1 MSERFRQFQVAF
13 PEEACLAA
21 LMRLRHGGTTM
32 ACPACGR
39 PATFEPRPKLR
50 GFSCNHCNYMI
61 HPAAGTPL
69 ESRRISLQRWFF
81 AVKLMA
87 EPSAKAAVTALTRE
101 AGLPQLAAKRL
112 VDELTAL
119 GEKGG
124 PSWLPALRELVT
136 GRGEPQAA
144 SAAARPMPPQAPER
158 PVPRPPAPPPLP
170 RPVAEANV
178 PRAPPLPREP
188 AMPKAPQPSSPSP
201 PPAPRTA
208 RPEPEAPAAAPK
220 PKKAFS
226 GRMAMA
232 GIAAGVVCVVA
243 AIVGL
248 AYARLQQQDRPPDN
262 TEFAS
267 EQVVPAL
274 KDAPARPSLIL
285 SSVEQDLEGARQAA
299 QFALDN
305 DPSLANIKAQDDAPT
320 QQIPVNQLQL
330 PSNILLVPPK
340 AQGSVPA
347 PAGPAS
353 PSGAPQPP
361 PMISSG
367 DPDQVLTFGPIKIR
381 RHLVD
386 TIVRAS
392 KVVGADPTLLMAVAD
407 KESSFSTAVKAQT
420 SSATGLYQFIEQ
432 TWLGVIY
439 EFGAKHGLVAET
451 KLIGKSGRQFVVTDS
466 SQRQRILDMRREPY
480 ISALLAAEMLK
491 RDTLRLE
498 RALGRHLTGGE
509 IYLIH
514 FLGPDAAQTFIETME
529 ETPGVKAAE
538 LLPKPAQANR
548 PIFYVDAGGETKT
561 LSVSEVHKKFNDM
574 IKIRLDRYSAVR
586 PTMGAGVARPQPK
599 K

>member
-1 MSERFRQFQVAF
+1 MSERFRQFQDAF

-21 LMRLRHGGTTM
+21 LMRLRHGGTSM

-39 PATFEPRPKLR
+39 PAHFEARPKLR
-50 GFSCNHCNYMI
+50 GFACNHCNYLI
-61 HPAAGTPL
+61 HPADGTPL
-69 ESRRISLQRWFF
+69 ESRRIALQHWFF

-87 EPSAKAAVTALTRE
+87 EQPGKAAVAALTRE
-101 AGLPQLAAKRL
+101 AGLPQLASKRL

-119 GEKGG
+119 GEQGAS
-124 PSWLPALRELVT
+124 PWLVAVTQLVT
-136 GRGEPQAA
+136 GRGEPIVPAA
-144 SAAARPMPPQAPER
+144 LPER
-158 PVPRPPAPPPLP
+158 PVAQPPRPQPAAAS
-170 RPVAEANV
+170 VA
-178 PRAPPLPREP
+178 
-188 AMPKAPQPSSPSP
+188 PSP
-201 PPAPRTA
+201 PPPASPMPKPSPAPPSPAPRA
-208 RPEPEAPAAAPK
+208 ASSEPEAFVAV
-220 PKKAFS
+220 PKKASS
-226 GRMAMA
+226 GRMAIA
-232 GIAAGVVCVVA
+232 GVAAGVACVVA
-243 AIVGL
+243 AVVAL
-248 AYARLQQQDRPPDN
+248 AYARLQQQERPPEDA
-262 TEFAS
+262 EFAS
-267 EQVVPAL
+267 ERVIPAL

-305 DPSLANIKAQDDAPT
+305 DPALANIKPQDDAPT

-340 AQGSVPA
+340 PGGA
-347 PAGPAS
+347 PPPGPAS

-367 DPDQVLTFGPIKIR
+367 DPDQVLSFGPIKIR

-439 EFGAKHGLVAET
+439 EFGAKHGLAADV
-451 KLIGKSGRQFVVTDS
+451 KLIGKSGRQFVVSDS

-529 ETPGVKAAE
+529 EQPGVKAAE

-548 PIFYVDAGGETKT
+548 PIFYADAGGETKT

-574 IKIRLDRYSAVR
+574 IKVRLDRYSAVR
-586 PTMGAGVARPQPK
+586 PTMGPGLARPQPK

>member
-1 MSERFRQFQVAF
+1 MSERFRQFQALF
-13 PEEACLAA
+13 PEEDCLAA
-21 LMRLRHGGTTM
+21 LMRLRHGGTRLT
-32 ACPACGR
+32 CSACGR
-39 PATFEPRPKLR
+39 PAQFEPRPKLR
-50 GFSCNHCNYMI
+50 GFACQHCNYMI

-69 ESRRISLQRWFF
+69 ESRRTPLQLWFYALKMVSEQPGKS
-81 AVKLMA
+81 AV
-87 EPSAKAAVTALTRE
+87 SAVVRD
-101 AGLPQLAAKRL
+101 AGVPPVVAQRL
-112 VDELTAL
+112 VDDLAAIAGRGDAGWL
-119 GEKGG
+119 EK
-124 PSWLPALRELVT
+124 LRSLVT
-136 GRGEPQAA
+136 GKPEAAPMLPAAPAPSPAAPVPALGASTSARAGPADPPRPAPGRPAAAAPAPPSVPSPVVAPPAVPRAA
-144 SAAARPMPPQAPER
+144 SAQPADKDQMPDARPR
-158 PVPRPPAPPPLP
+158 
-170 RPVAEANV
+170 
-178 PRAPPLPREP
+178 
-188 AMPKAPQPSSPSP
+188 KA
-201 PPAPRTA
+201 A
-208 RPEPEAPAAAPK
+208 
-220 PKKAFS
+220 S
-226 GRMAMA
+226 GRKAIA
-232 GIAAGVVCVVA
+232 AVAAGVACVA
-243 AIVGL
+243 AAVLGL
-248 AYARLQQQDRPPDN
+248 AYARLQQQD
-262 TEFAS
+262 EAAS
-267 EQVVPAL
+267 ERKIDGAAVEAPAL

-305 DPSLANIKAQDDAPT
+305 DPSLAAIRPQEDVPT

-340 AQGSVPA
+340 MQS
-347 PAGPAS
+347 GPPPGPVS

-361 PMISSG
+361 PQISSG

-439 EFGAKHGLVAET
+439 EFGAKHGLANEV
-451 KLIGKSGRQFVVTDS
+451 KLIGKSGRQFVVTDG

-548 PIFYVDAGGETKT
+548 PIFYAGSGGETKVLT
-561 LSVSEVHKKFNDM
+561 VSEVHKKFNEM
-574 IKIRLDRYSAVR
+574 IKVRLDRYSAVR
-586 PTMGAGVARPQPK
+586 PGQGPGIARPQPK

>member
-1 MSERFRQFQVAF
+1 MSERFRQFQALF

-21 LMRLRHGGTTM
+21 LMRLRHGGTSM
-32 ACPACGR
+32 SCPACGR
-39 PATFEPRPKLR
+39 PAQFEPRPKLR
-50 GFSCNHCNYMI
+50 GFACQHCNYMI

-69 ESRRISLQRWFF
+69 ESRRTPLQLWFY
-81 AVKLMA
+81 AVKVVSEQSGKAAVSTIAREASVPQVMAQRLVDDLTVLAGKEEAGWLESLRSLVTGKPEAAAAPAVASPPPPRPLPAPIASPSVRPAMA
-87 EPSAKAAVTALTRE
+87 EP
-101 AGLPQLAAKRL
+101 
-112 VDELTAL
+112 
-119 GEKGG
+119 
-124 PSWLPALRELVT
+124 
-136 GRGEPQAA
+136 
-144 SAAARPMPPQAPER
+144 
-158 PVPRPPAPPPLP
+158 PRPTPAAPAPSSGRPATPAPPAGA
-170 RPVAEANV
+170 R
-178 PRAPPLPREP
+178 
-188 AMPKAPQPSSPSP
+188 
-201 PPAPRTA
+201 PAPA
-208 RPEPEAPAAAPK
+208 KPEAAAEPSDPR
-220 PKKAFS
+220 PKKASS
-226 GRMAMA
+226 GRKAIA
-232 GIAAGVVCVVA
+232 AVAAGVACVVA
-243 AIVGL
+243 AVLGL
-248 AYARLQQQDRPPDN
+248 AYARLQQQERPQP
-262 TEFAS
+262 ERGIEIAAV
-267 EQVVPAL
+267 EAPAL

-305 DPSLANIKAQDDAPT
+305 DPSLAAIKPQDDAPT
-320 QQIPVNQLQL
+320 QQVPVNQLQL

-340 AQGSVPA
+340 MQS
-347 PAGPAS
+347 GPPPGPVS

-361 PMISSG
+361 PQISSG
-367 DPDQVLTFGPIKIR
+367 DPDQILSFGPIKIR

-386 TIVRAS
+386 LIVRAS

-439 EFGAKHGLVAET
+439 EFGTKHGLAADV
-451 KLIGKSGRQFVVTDS
+451 KLIGRSGRQFVVTDG

-538 LLPKPAQANR
+538 LLPRPAQANR
-548 PIFYVDAGGETKT
+548 PIFYADAGGETKV

-586 PTMGAGVARPQPK
+586 PGMGGGIARPQPK